1 MNLFCKLIN
10 RSSIA
15 CRAHSFITSQ
25 IVENN
30 KRMVSNLNDSNIT
43 TDPWIGDVFLTIV
56 FSRSTLKKENVEKIK
71 RYFVFFLPFHWRTLI
86 WVIQWPYYELRYQI
100 KVRKGN
106 LKDLSLSEKHNQED
120 P

>member
-1 MNLFCKLIN
+1 MTLFCKLIN
-10 RSSIA
+10 RSPIA

-56 FSRSTLKKENVEKIK
+56 FSRPTHKKENVEKNK
-71 RYFVFFLPFHWRTLI
+71 TLFSSSFLRFPLAY
-86 WVIQWPYYELRYQI
+86 P
-100 KVRKGN
+100 
-106 LKDLSLSEKHNQED
+106 DLGHPVALL
-120 P
+120 